1 MSVTEDVSSSNVL
14 QKMGSAGF
22 FLGVILVTVGSLLL
36 PPEAIPGTDWREG
49 LAQVGAKAQVLQAC
63 ALLLAAGYWGA
74 MVGFAAIY
82 QSIDGPAAAW
92 ARVGFYF
99 FIIGTALWTI
109 GMSLDISYPAA
120 IVNWLVAPEETKD
133 IAFGLVLGIPAFGRG
148 LFPIEVIVIWLS
160 YILLGIAMTHT
171 SQYHPWLGWAGLILG
186 SLGVILGITQVFTGR
201 EASFLLYIALLGFTL
216 LWWLAS
222 GIWIARRAW

>member
-1 MSVTEDVSSSNVL
+1 MSLSEDAANRGTL

-22 FLGVILVTVGSLLL
+22 LLGVILVTVGSLLL
-36 PPEAIPGTDWREG
+36 PPEAIPSTNWQEE
-49 LAQVGAKAQVLQAC
+49 LAQVGAKAQLLQAC

-82 QSIDGPAAAW
+82 QSVDGPAAAW

-120 IVNWLVAPEETKD
+120 IVNWLAAPEATKD

-160 YILLGIAMTHT
+160 YTLLGIAMTPT
-171 SQYHPWLGWAGLILG
+171 PQYHPWLGRAGWILG
-186 SLGVILGITQVFTGR
+186 TLGVILGISQVFTGR
-201 EASFLLYIALLGFTL
+201 ETSFLLYIALLGITL
-216 LWWLAS
+216 LWWLAL
-222 GIWIARRAW
+222 GIWTARRAW